1 MQCLRQCYPPQ
12 VQCLLHLLLEDLVQ
26 LQLQLTSGPPQL
38 PPQAPLMQLPQL
50 EAPPLLQLPQ
60 LEAPPLLQLQLLVA
74 PPLLPPLRLP
84 LPLACTPWA
93 TGLTRLA

>member
-1 MQCLRQCYPPQ
+1 M
-12 VQCLLHLLLEDLVQ
+12 HLLMEDLVQ
-26 LQLQLTSGPPQL
+26 LQLLLTAGPPQL
-38 PPQAPLMQLPQL
+38 PQ
-50 EAPPLLQLPQ
+50 APPLLQLPQ
-60 LEAPPLLQLQLLVA
+60 LEAPPLQLPLLEAPPLLQLQLLAA